1 MGGEVDV
8 SLREIY
14 ERLPMVETKVD
25 KIEKNN
31 EEVVAAFAAANGAFE
46 VLPAL
51 GPCHFSLRRPH
62 PTPHPPKAGDGTQHG
77 LVLKVADG
85 VTAARIDKRN
95 VD

>member
-31 EEVVAAFAAANGAFE
+31 EEVVAAFAAAHGAFE

-51 GPCHFSLRRPH
+51 GPCHFSLRRPD
-62 PTPHPPKAGDGTQHG
+62 PTPHHTHPK
-77 LVLKVADG
+77 LVMGPNVALYSKLLMG
-85 VTAARIDKRN
+85 RLLAELTSEM
-95 VD
+95 

>member
-25 KIEKNN
+25 NIEKNN
-31 EEVVAAFAAANGAFE
+31 EEVVAAFAAAHGAFE

-51 GPCHFSLRRPH
+51 GPCHFSLRRPD
-62 PTPHPPKAGDGTQHG
+62 PTPHHTPPQ
-77 LVLKVADG
+77 LVMGPNMALYSRLLMG
-85 VTAARIDKRN
+85 
-95 VD
+95 

>member
-31 EEVVAAFAAANGAFE
+31 EEVVAAFAAAHG
-46 VLPAL
+46 
-51 GPCHFSLRRPH
+51 SLS
-62 PTPHPPKAGDGTQHG
+62 
-77 LVLKVADG
+77 
-85 VTAARIDKRN
+85 
-95 VD
+95 